1 MAAKSR
7 KSTSKVRGAIAP
19 RPVRLS
25 PAAVVGV
32 LVAVVALG
40 ALATWWFQLKPP
52 GSPKIAA
59 AVATN
64 RAVLPVVP
72 DQETTY
78 AEYGGSASCRECHE
92 EAFASWAQSNH
103 GLAERRLDSELDRPA
118 FDPPHTFH
126 HGSQTTAVRLVD
138 GQYEVEAVGLS
149 RKPEVFQVVRV
160 IGNDPLR
167 QFLVPFPGGRLQ
179 TLEASYDPHRHEW
192 FNVYGEED
200 RQPGEWGHWTGRGMN
215 WNAMCAGC
223 HNVRVRKNYE
233 AATDSYHTA
242 MIEHG
247 VGCESCHG
255 PLKRHN
261 AWRKLYPDKT
271 LKDPTL
277 PVLSTNQV
285 VATCAGCHARR
296 GDLTGDFAV
305 GDSFFDH
312 YSLVIVD
319 HSDTYYPDGQ
329 VRDEDYEYA
338 AFLGSRMGNAGVSCL
353 DCHDPHSMK
362 TRLPGNWLCLR
373 CHNGSYAN
381 APVIEPV
388 SHAHHKVFGYDT
400 NGVPV
405 EVDLMAYDPR
415 KIAETGGECVGCH
428 MPVTPYMQRH
438 PRHDHGYTIPDPLL
452 TKQLGI
458 PNACNRCH
466 PDKSVDWALEATGKW
481 YGAKME
487 RASRQRTRTLASA
500 RRGDSSARVP
510 LLTLL
515 NTETNAFWRAV
526 ATGMLEPWAGDPA
539 VTESLRQHLDDPH
552 PLVRERAVRALEP
565 LVAANPGLASAL
577 VARLDDPIRCVRVA
591 AAWALRERVDL
602 ASRAGLELRHMLDA
616 NADQPTG
623 QMQQGAFELARHD
636 LPGALASYQKA
647 VAWDPN
653 SAPIRHDLAVA
664 LSLAGRPRD
673 ALEQLQAACRLA
685 PDEAEYSYKLGLAWS
700 EVGDLNQAAAALE
713 RAVQLDPRHA
723 RAWYNLGLARNGLGH
738 PAEALEALLRAE
750 SVTPEDARIP
760 YARATI
766 LARQGHPDE
775 ARIAARRALEIQGDF
790 TPAHELLEQLR

>member
-7 KSTSKVRGAIAP
+7 RAASKARGVVAS
-19 RPVRLS
+19 RPNRIGPIVLLVGVLALGGLAVWWLQRRPAES
-25 PAAVVGV
+25 PAAPAFASAPANNV
-32 LVAVVALG
+32 LADA
-40 ALATWWFQLKPP
+40 
-52 GSPKIAA
+52 
-59 AVATN
+59 
-64 RAVLPVVP
+64 VP
-72 DQETTY
+72 DQHEAY
-78 AEYGGSASCRECHE
+78 AEYAGSPSCRECHE
-92 EAFASWAQSNH
+92 EAFAAWEKSNH
-103 GLAERRLDSELDRPA
+103 GLAERPLNPELDQPA
-118 FDPPHTFH
+118 FDPSRTFR
-126 HGSQTTAVRLVD
+126 HGTQTTSVRFRD

-149 RKPEVFQVVRV
+149 GRPEVFRVERV

-179 TLEASYDPHRHEW
+179 TLEASYDPHRNEW

-215 WNAMCAGC
+215 WNNMCAGC
-223 HNVRVRKNYE
+223 HNVRVRKNYD

-242 MIEHG
+242 MVEHG

-255 PLKRHN
+255 PLKRHGE
-261 AWRKLYPDKT
+261 WRKLYPDKT

-277 PVLSTNQV
+277 TVFSTNQV

-296 GDLTGDFAV
+296 GDLTGDFVV

-319 HSDTYYPDGQ
+319 PSDTYYPDGQ

-400 NGVPV
+400 NGVPT

-415 KIAETGGECVGCH
+415 KIAETGGECVACH
-428 MPVTPYMQRH
+428 MPITNYMQRH

-452 TKQLGI
+452 TQQLGI

-466 PDKSVDWALEATGKW
+466 TDKSVDWALEATAKW

-487 RASRQRTRTLASA
+487 RPSRQRAQLVARA
-500 RRGDSSARVP
+500 RRGDPAAREP
-510 LLTLL
+510 MLAWL
-515 NTETNAFWRAV
+515 NTETNTYWRAV
-526 ATGMLEPWAGDPA
+526 AAGMLEAWAGEPA
-539 VTESLRQHLDDPH
+539 VAQALRRRLDDPQ

-565 LVAANPGLASAL
+565 LVAADRGVAAAL
-577 VARLDDPIRCVRVA
+577 VARLDDPVRAVRVA
-591 AAWALRERVDL
+591 AAWALRDRVDL
-602 ASRAGLELRHMLDA
+602 ASRAGRDLLYMLDS
-616 NADQPTG
+616 NADQPGG
-623 QMQQGAFELARHD
+623 QMQNGTFAMARTN
-636 LPGALASYQKA
+636 LTAALSSYQKA
-647 VAWDPN
+647 ATWDPN
-653 SAPIRHDLAVA
+653 SAPIRHDFAVA
-664 LSLAGRPRD
+664 LSLAGRPRE
-673 ALEQLQAACRLA
+673 ALSQMQAACRLA
-685 PDEAEYSYKLGLAWS
+685 PKDAEYAYKLGLAWS
-700 EVGDLNQAAAALE
+700 ELGNLKEAAAALE

-723 RAWYNLGLARNGLGH
+723 RAWYNLGLARNSLGH
-738 PAEALEALLRAE
+738 PVEALEALLRAE
-750 SVTPEDARIP
+750 SITPDDARIP

-766 LARQGHPDE
+766 LAQQGRTDE
-775 ARIAARRALEIQGDF
+775 ARAAARRALEIQREFG
-790 TPAHELLEQLR
+790 PALELLRQFP